1 MSVIAKRIA
10 AVALSCVLLLAAGG
24 CKASAGS
31 NAQGSGQNAPQDDGS
46 VWGIVTAVSSDS
58 ITIAVMQGMGG
69 GQRPDGFGAPSGS
82 GRPSGSGKP
91 SGTPPAQGGQP
102 DASGAP
108 GGLMDTTNLVK
119 KTYKIDADTK
129 IVSMG
134 GQDGAKSTTLAT
146 GDIAEN
152 GLVSITTK
160 SGDDT
165 AAAQIAVMQGGFG
178 GQGGPGGPNDN
189 GRGGGQPQATATT
202 QSN

>member
-24 CKASAGS
+24 CKATTGTGN
-31 NAQGSGQNAPQDDGS
+31 NAQGNGQNAPQDDGS
-46 VWGIVTAVSSDS
+46 VRGIVTAVSSDS

-69 GQRPDGFGAPSGS
+69 GQRPDGSGAPSGS

-91 SGTPPAQGGQP
+91 SGTPAAQSGQP

-108 GGLMDTTNLVK
+108 GGQMDTSNLEK
-119 KTYKIDADTK
+119 KNYKIDADTK

-134 GQDGAKSTTLAT
+134 GQDDSKTTTLAI
-146 GDIAEN
+146 GDIAEDTM
-152 GLVSITTK
+152 VSITTK

-165 AAAQIAVMQGGFG
+165 TAAQISVMQGGFG
-178 GQGGPGGPNDN
+178 GQGG
-189 GRGGGQPQATATT
+189 GQPQTTATT